1 MLITLTFFKQLGSGL
16 ILQICLN
23 FQGFRG
29 SKFLNSCLLVWTSNL
44 RLLSYLVCGVI
55 LSPAWK
61 QTAKLV
67 FEKTVNLHKLC
78 TMTIFIRLL
87 HLVISIADVEL
98 LTTIDYYD
106 WLLFHGRIRDHTKT
120 QLFNLFQSGNLQLQ
134 ITIHSSQ
141 QQTNMFDC
149 RIDAVA
155 NAF

>member
-23 FQGFRG
+23 FQGFRV

-44 RLLSYLVCGVI
+44 RLLSYLVYGVI

-87 HLVISIADVEL
+87 HLVTSIADVEL

-106 WLLFHGRIRDHTKT
+106 WLLFHGRIREHTKT

>member
-1 MLITLTFFKQLGSGL
+1 MLITLTFFKQVGSGL

-23 FQGFRG
+23 FQGFRV

-44 RLLSYLVCGVI
+44 RLLSYLVYGVI

-87 HLVISIADVEL
+87 HLVTSIADVEL

>member
-16 ILQICLN
+16 IPQICLN

-44 RLLSYLVCGVI
+44 RLLSYLVYRVI

-61 QTAKLV
+61 QSAKLV

-87 HLVISIADVEL
+87 HLVTSIADVEL

-106 WLLFHGRIRDHTKT
+106 WLRFHGRIRDHTKT